1 MSHEVTTK
9 QSTPAVRRLS
19 QLAAGLILTCAAT
32 FANAACEYNG
42 IYYEAGTQICFDGW
56 LQECTVAD
64 YWSAIG
70 MCQRDSSIDANQP
83 AWSEFSARSSDVRT
97 QLDRVQPVSASQ
109 IEQRQVA
116 G

>member
-1 MSHEVTTK
+1 MAHDVTSK
-9 QSTPAVRRLS
+9 QSTPALRRLS
-19 QLAAGLILTCAAT
+19 QLAAGLTLTCAAT

-42 IYYEAGTQICFDGW
+42 ILYEAGTQICFDGW

-70 MCQRDSSIDANQP
+70 MCQRDSSLDANQP
-83 AWSEFSARSSDVRT
+83 AWAEFSARSSDVRA
-97 QLDRVQPVSASQ
+97 QLDPVQPVRAIK
-109 IEQRQVA
+109 IEQQTA